1 MLDKRILPL
10 TVGALAIGTAEF
22 TIMGLLPDV
31 AESLKVS
38 IPEAGTLISAYAFG
52 VVVGAPVIV
61 GIALKQSPKKILLIL
76 MLLYAIFNGLSI
88 AATSYNFMLFTRFL
102 SGLPHG
108 AFFGVGTVVAS
119 RFAPKGKEAL
129 YISLMFSGL
138 TLANLV
144 AVPAVT
150 YIGHIFHWRWYFATV
165 TVISLLTLLLLLIF
179 MPAVKANSDTD
190 IKQEVKIFR
199 SSEVWYLLAITGI
212 GFGGLFAWLSY
223 ITPLM
228 TKVAGIAPDNMA
240 YVMALVGGGMVI
252 GNLLGG
258 YLSDRIGAAKA
269 TTLLLFAMVVTLLL
283 IFFFSSNGLVSLI
296 LTFLCGGLSMSV
308 ASPIN
313 ILVMKASP
321 RAEMMATA
329 TIQGAFNMA
338 NTVGAY
344 LGGIPLTLGYAYT
357 YPSLVGAV
365 MAVFGVVLC
374 LLYIRKYSRKNQDF
388 EGELNEV
395 KKL

>member
-61 GIALKQSPKKILLIL
+61 GIALKQPPKKILLIL

-228 TKVAGIAPDNMA
+228 TKVVGIAPDNMA

-258 YLSDRIGAAKA
+258 YLSDHIGAAKA

-283 IFFFSSNGLVSLI
+283 IFFFSSSGLVSLI

-338 NTVGAY
+338 NTAGAY

-357 YPSLVGAV
+357 YPSLVGAT
-365 MAVFGVVLC
+365 MAVVGVVLC
-374 LLYIRKYSRKNQDF
+374 LLYMRKYSRKNQDF

-395 KKL
+395 QKL